1 MASAITFKYLREL
14 QGKERAIS
22 TLTKIPDDFYD
33 AVVSYLQRKQRI
45 SSRDSMRSFTN
56 LKEIENTVPVIK
68 DIFNTRER
76 KIMSSCIRSAR
87 TDIKVE
93 NMTLEEKNA
102 FDSIRDTLKKRR
114 KFLDRLFETG
124 DEKSKN
130 ETPQEPVNKKED
142 TMDEKQKDT
151 AFKKI
156 EVIEDIPE
164 FVAEDLE
171 TYGPWSPGEIVVAP
185 KKVAQIFID
194 AGKAKSA
201 E

>member
-14 QGKERAIS
+14 QGKERAAS

-33 AVVSYLQRKQRI
+33 AVVSYLKRKQRI
-45 SSRDSMRSFTN
+45 SARDSMRSFTD

-102 FDSIRDTLKKRR
+102 FDSVRDLLKKRR
-114 KFLDRLFETG
+114 KFLGGLFETG
-124 DEKSKN
+124 DERNKN
-130 ETPQEPVNKKED
+130 EAPKEPVDKKED
-142 TMDEKQKDT
+142 KMCEKQKDT
-151 AFKKI
+151 PFKKI

-194 AGKAKSA
+194 AGKAKNA

>member
-14 QGKERAIS
+14 QGKERAVS
-22 TLTKIPDDFYD
+22 TLTQIPDDFYD
-33 AVVSYLQRKQRI
+33 AVVSYLKRKHRI
-45 SSRDSMRSFTN
+45 SARDSMRSFTD

-87 TDIKVE
+87 TAIKVE
-93 NMTLEEKNA
+93 NMTLEEEKT

-124 DEKSKN
+124 DEANKS
-130 ETPQEPVNKKED
+130 ETPKVPVDEKERTTD
-142 TMDEKQKDT
+142 GKQKDT
-151 AFKKI
+151 TFKKI

-171 TYGPWSPGEIVVAP
+171 TYGPWSPGETVVAP

-194 AGKAKSA
+194 AGKAKNA
-201 E
+201 

>member
-14 QGKERAIS
+14 QGKERAVS
-22 TLTKIPDDFYD
+22 TLTQIPDDFYD
-33 AVVSYLQRKQRI
+33 AVVSYLKRKQRI
-45 SSRDSMRSFTN
+45 SARDSMRSFTD

-87 TDIKVE
+87 TAIKVE
-93 NMTLEEKNA
+93 NMTLEEEKT
-102 FDSIRDTLKKRR
+102 FDFVRDTLKKRR

-130 ETPQEPVNKKED
+130 EIPQETVGEKEE
-142 TMDEKQKDT
+142 TIDEKQKDT
-151 AFKKI
+151 TFKKI

-171 TYGPWSPGEIVVAP
+171 TYGPWSPGETVVAP

-194 AGKAKSA
+194 AGKAKNA
-201 E
+201 